1 MSQLNISKYSRRVTN
16 ESSKDLPVLGESS
29 DLKDKHYVTWSYGMI
44 IVVSG
49 VVIKV
54 SPTASGPGL
63 EYINWIIVMLTII
76 Y

>member
-1 MSQLNISKYSRRVTN
+1 M
-16 ESSKDLPVLGESS
+16 LGESS